1 MFNKHVIL
9 YWALAVNA
17 FECAIGLVLCP
28 AFSRKLKKDL
38 TLKTFEVIRMA
49 MIDNLN
55 LRLLLGAL
63 LLRCAAV
70 EV

>member
-1 MFNKHVIL
+1 M
-9 YWALAVNA
+9 
-17 FECAIGLVLCP
+17 
-28 AFSRKLKKDL
+28 KKDL
-38 TLKTFEVIRMA
+38 TFGAFRVTRKP
-49 MIDNLN
+49 MIGNLN